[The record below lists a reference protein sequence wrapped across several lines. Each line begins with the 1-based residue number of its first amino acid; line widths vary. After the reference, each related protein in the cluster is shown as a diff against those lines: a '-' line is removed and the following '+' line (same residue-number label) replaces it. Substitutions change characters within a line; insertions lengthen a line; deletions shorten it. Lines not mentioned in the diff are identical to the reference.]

1 MNSILTLVFLVITLS
16 MHVFSEGQP
25 VLMWSNTNTFAH
37 QNNRKVEISSAKGLN
52 DLIWDPMSK
61 YFDNTNLK
69 PEVVLIFAENIL
81 TSQESPLEQGFEFK
95 SDGGSFPN
103 LKAVIAD
110 SQSSIVLPF
119 IKNGQSL
126 SIEAIA
132 QLANSLSGNTYIV
145 EDPDT
150 TKQTLIAEKGVILS
164 KLQSLT
170 DSNKLSAMN
179 SEQLLNNLRSKV
191 WKPLTNG
198 KIDLVVVG
206 FQNQPNSAE
215 KLASDDSK
223 IKSIINAFETIQYSA
238 FFVTD
243 IEYRKSHE
251 TRSDESIA
259 ENHFRSIESSHIRI
273 RGELD
278 YWTDDV
284 LEALIIMVPFIGIV
298 LIGIVCTCKLQSD
311 LKFDHEKNILKK
323 H

>member
-119 IKNGQSL
+119 IKKW
-126 SIEAIA
+126 SIFIDR
-132 QLANSLSGNTYIV
+132 SHCSTRKFSFWKYIYRR
-145 EDPDT
+145 
-150 TKQTLIAEKGVILS
+150 
-164 KLQSLT
+164 
-170 DSNKLSAMN
+170 
-179 SEQLLNNLRSKV
+179 RSRHHK
-191 WKPLTNG
+191 TNFNCR
-198 KIDLVVVG
+198 KRSYII
-206 FQNQPNSAE
+206 Q
-215 KLASDDSK
+215 
-223 IKSIINAFETIQYSA
+223 ITIIN
-238 FFVTD
+238 
-243 IEYRKSHE
+243 
-251 TRSDESIA
+251 
-259 ENHFRSIESSHIRI
+259 
-273 RGELD
+273 
-278 YWTDDV
+278 
-284 LEALIIMVPFIGIV
+284 
-298 LIGIVCTCKLQSD
+298 
-311 LKFDHEKNILKK
+311 
-323 H
+323 